1 MSVIRDVVCCVT
13 HAVARGLTDNSCCD
27 EDGGGPTNGDGL
39 LLEDGNGFLLL
50 ETGDYL
56 LLE

>member
-13 HAVARGLTDNSCCD
+13 HAVTRGLTDNQCCD
-27 EDGGGPTNGDGL
+27 EGSGPTDGNGL
-39 LLEDGNGFLLL
+39 LLEDDTGFLLL